1 MTTIPPIGFGL
12 WKVDKEICVQTVFD
26 AAAAG
31 YRHFDSACDY
41 GNEEQVGAGLK
52 KVVSDGVCTRD
63 DLWVTSKLWNT
74 YHRPEHVR
82 AACERSLKDLGLDE
96 LDLYLIHFPI
106 PLKYVP
112 FETRYPPEWL
122 YDPEAATPQMI
133 PDPVPRA
140 DTWGAMED
148 LVEAGLVKQIGV
160 CNYNSALLTD
170 LMAYARL
177 KPSVLQIESHPYLT
191 QEKLIRLAQGYGL
204 DVTAFSPLGA
214 LSYVSIGGAEMG
226 DSVLTE
232 RVVTEIAARHGKT
245 PAQVVLRW
253 GIQRGTAIIPKTV
266 NRNRMAENL
275 AITEFALPED
285 DMTAISALNQNRRFN
300 DPGVF
305 CEGQFGTLYPI
316 FD

>member
-12 WKVDKEICVQTVFD
+12 WKVDKDICAQTVYD
-26 AAAAG
+26 AAVAG

-41 GNEEQVGAGLK
+41 GNEEHVGQGFSNVLK
-52 KVVSDGVCTRD
+52 DGVCARD

-82 AACERSLKDLGLDE
+82 SACERSLKDLGLDV

-106 PLKYVP
+106 PLKFVS

-122 YDPEAATPQMI
+122 YDPDAAAPQMI

-140 DTWGAMED
+140 DTWGAMEG
-148 LVEAGLVKQIGV
+148 LVEAGLVKHIGV
-160 CNYNSALLTD
+160 CNYNSALLSD
-170 LMAYARL
+170 LMAYARI

-214 LSYVSIGGAEMG
+214 LSYVSIGGADMG
-226 DSVLTE
+226 DSVLSQDS
-232 RVVTEIAARHGKT
+232 VVEIANRMGKT

-253 GIQRGTAIIPKTV
+253 GIQRGTAIIPKTI
-266 NRNRMAENL
+266 NRERMAENL
-275 AITEFALPED
+275 AITEFSLSDD
-285 DMTAISALNQNRRFN
+285 DMRTISALNQNRRFN